1 MTSGNWQT
9 NLFSG
14 ILSQIQLKESGP
26 AVIKP
31 SQPLSLTC
39 TVSGFSI
46 TSSSYCWHWI
56 RQPPGK
62 GLEWMGRICYEG
74 SIYYSPSIKSRSTI
88 SRDTS
93 LNKFFIQLST
103 VPDEDTDM
111 YYYPRENHTV
121 REIQCDPRHK
131 LPAAVLKTSRGLT
144 VWNKYRFISMSRHWE
159 KLNIL
164 KLLFYI
170 LVSQPL
176 TLS

>member
-31 SQPLSLTC
+31 SQSLSLTC

-56 RQPPGK
+56 RQSPGK
-62 GLEWMGRICYEG
+62 WLEWMGHICYEG
-74 SIYYSPSIKSRSTI
+74 WLNYSPSLKRRSTI

-93 LNKFFIQLST
+93 LNKFFIQLSSVT
-103 VPDEDTDM
+103 DEDTAM
-111 YYYPRENHTV
+111 YYCSRENHTV
-121 REIQCDPRHK
+121 RDLCLSPDINFLQQCWRPVGDSQCALSIGSSPWARINSSLCKKEI
-131 LPAAVLKTSRGLT
+131 
-144 VWNKYRFISMSRHWE
+144 
-159 KLNIL
+159 
-164 KLLFYI
+164 
-170 LVSQPL
+170 
-176 TLS
+176 